1 MGEGEKP
8 RDVIKEPKMNKE
20 EVKSCKKEYIKYS
33 EQGQESK
40 AAKAMYEY
48 FNTAKYV
55 KQIQAST

>member
-1 MGEGEKP
+1 M
-8 RDVIKEPKMNKE
+8 MNKE
-20 EVKSCKKEYIKYS
+20 EVKSCKKEYIKYF